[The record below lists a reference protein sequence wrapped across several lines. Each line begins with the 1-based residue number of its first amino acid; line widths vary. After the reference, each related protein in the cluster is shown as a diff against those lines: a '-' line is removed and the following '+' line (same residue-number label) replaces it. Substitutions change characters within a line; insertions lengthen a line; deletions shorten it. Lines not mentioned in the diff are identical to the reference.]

1 MRLYLEALCSVCY
14 NSYGKFKVTIGYSMN
29 YINSY
34 LTLKIIRLLTSA
46 DSTVASF
53 KDFQA
58 YFDMNHHFLIQ
69 IICARLR

>member
-1 MRLYLEALCSVCY
+1 MRLYLQALSSVCY
-14 NSYGKFKVTIGYSMN
+14 NSNGKFKIYNVN

-34 LTLKIIRLLTSA
+34 VTLKIIRLLSST

-58 YFDMNHHFLIQ
+58 YLDMNHHFLIQ